1 MSLILVIDD
10 EAQFRVMV
18 RRMLEAEGHQVIEA
32 ENGREGLEKVRT
44 SSPDMIVTDM
54 IMPEKSGIETIL
66 QIRELNP
73 KMRIVAVS
81 GGGMA
86 SDLLSSAM
94 SVGADEVLAKPFR
107 ATDLLRAIDD
117 R

>member
-1 MSLILVIDD
+1 M
-10 EAQFRVMV
+10 
-18 RRMLEAEGHQVIEA
+18 
-32 ENGREGLEKVRT
+32 
-44 SSPDMIVTDM
+44 
-54 IMPEKSGIETIL
+54 
-66 QIRELNP
+66 
-73 KMRIVAVS
+73 S